1 MCFEDLWRVI
11 PSCHYTEEGNND
23 SSKRRN
29 NAEVCKYLYRF
40 LRKCS
45 DCKRECK
52 SKSYKYIRYSMSSIS
67 SVEILFCFFKH
78 LYRVQYKSYH
88 NFLFLRFD
96 ITNHFHLI
104 RGLLLGLTGLLFV
117 GTILLSVIVFVHP
130 GVSLLRVS
138 VFVNFTIVYRSD
150 KTILFL
156 LVLLLVLY
164 FVLRKDYLSLH

>member
-1 MCFEDLWRVI
+1 MHRFGSLYCRCCSHGMCFEDLWRVI

-29 NAEVCKYLYRF
+29 NAEVFKYLYRF

-67 SVEILFCFFKH
+67 LVEILFCFFKH

-96 ITNHFHLI
+96 ITTAFHIL
-104 RGLLLGLTGLLFV
+104 RGLLFGLSPLIGCF
-117 GTILLSVIVFVHP
+117 GICFVIVMTLVHFCQFRDP
-130 GVSLLRVS
+130 FLE
-138 VFVNFTIVYRSD
+138 IVVTSFGIRY
-150 KTILFL
+150 
-156 LVLLLVLY
+156 
-164 FVLRKDYLSLH
+164 